1 MKNKEIKVIG
11 DIMIDEWIYG
21 DLDKKSAEGNLK
33 IFENIKSETSLGG
46 VGFLS
51 SNLKNLNINF
61 KLFCK
66 ISNDDFGRK
75 TIEKLK
81 KKRINF
87 DFVKNKMNTIVKKRF
102 FCKNKQIFRCDEEKL
117 NNEKDIGIKF
127 LSNLNKGDTV
137 IISDYKKG
145 SIYKKLHETIIK
157 KKCTTFV
164 DPKNDPSFYKNAFL
178 VKPNMP
184 KFKEWCGGFSNKK
197 AFTLIKKM
205 GWSWLIISNSDSGV
219 YVYNKLGQ
227 KRFFK
232 VKKINNPNVIGAGDI
247 FFSGLIYFHL
257 KNYDIF
263 TAAELSSYAA
273 SKCVSKKFMRE
284 VHLKDFKKD
293 IIFTNGVFDI
303 LHRGHLDLL
312 KFAKRNCRKLIVGIN
327 SDSSV
332 KLNKGKSRPY
342 NSLKKRIS
350 KLRKTKLIDQILV
363 FKDKTPIKL
372 INKIKPDAIIKGSDY
387 KQNQVV
393 GKKISNIIIFEKKN
407 NLSSTRILNK
417 MRNGS

>member
-102 FCKNKQIFRCDEEKL
+102 FCKNKQIFRYDEEKL

-205 GWSWLIISNSDSGV
+205 GWSWLIISNSDSE
-219 YVYNKLGQ
+219 YM
-227 KRFFK
+227 FI
-232 VKKINNPNVIGAGDI
+232 IN
-247 FFSGLIYFHL
+247 
-257 KNYDIF
+257 
-263 TAAELSSYAA
+263 
-273 SKCVSKKFMRE
+273 
-284 VHLKDFKKD
+284 
-293 IIFTNGVFDI
+293 
-303 LHRGHLDLL
+303 
-312 KFAKRNCRKLIVGIN
+312 
-327 SDSSV
+327 
-332 KLNKGKSRPY
+332 
-342 NSLKKRIS
+342 
-350 KLRKTKLIDQILV
+350 
-363 FKDKTPIKL
+363 
-372 INKIKPDAIIKGSDY
+372 
-387 KQNQVV
+387 
-393 GKKISNIIIFEKKN
+393 
-407 NLSSTRILNK
+407 
-417 MRNGS
+417 